1 MSEPTTEERTNIH
14 DVLKRAGITYRQL
27 DYWIGNGW
35 IQPSREPSKRG
46 SIGSGVPRIWP
57 DDEIRVAIIMGR
69 IVNAGLAPAVAA
81 VVARRIIGDRN
92 PTVEIAPDITISVWG
107 AL

>member
-1 MSEPTTEERTNIH
+1 MSEPTTEERTDIH
-14 DVLKRAGITYRQL
+14 DLLKRAGITYRQL

-35 IQPSREPSKRG
+35 IRPEREPSKKG
-46 SIGSGVPRIWP
+46 TIGSGVPRTWP
-57 DDEIRVAIIMGR
+57 DDEIRAAIIMGR
-69 IVNAGLAPAVAA
+69 VVKAGLAPAIAA
-81 VVARRIIGDRN
+81 MVARRVSASRN